1 MVFVRCERW
10 CTGGPVKSVTMSTLD
25 EEIARQLEV
34 SRVNGEL
41 SQAPSWGRPLA
52 QPEGWDETPEEFRLP
67 FKVLKDAGVLPAEVE
82 MMRQLQALRSELAA
96 LPAES
101 AEARAL
107 RQRVSELQQSIA
119 LRLERLRAS
128 GSL

>member
-1 MVFVRCERW
+1 
-10 CTGGPVKSVTMSTLD
+10 MSTLD